1 MERLMKRFLTYVE
14 REGPVPLHRP
24 DLGRC
29 WSWIGWRNQDGYGR
43 FKVSGRK
50 LSAHRVSYEIFREVI
65 PEDVCVCHHCDNPG
79 CVNPEHFF
87 LGTHADNSRDK
98 YAKGRDRNARGE
110 GHGCAKLTE
119 DQVLEIRRLRAS
131 GIEPSQLA
139 QQYSVCSRTV
149 RDIVARKYWR
159 HI

>member
-50 LSAHRVSYEIFREVI
+50 LSAHRVSYEIFPRGD
-65 PEDVCVCHHCDNPG
+65 PRRCLCLPPLRQSRVCK
-79 CVNPEHFF
+79 
-87 LGTHADNSRDK
+87 SRTPFSW
-98 YAKGRDRNARGE
+98 NAR
-110 GHGCAKLTE
+110 
-119 DQVLEIRRLRAS
+119 
-131 GIEPSQLA
+131 
-139 QQYSVCSRTV
+139 
-149 RDIVARKYWR
+149 
-159 HI
+159 